1 MEEQQIQSSCDFLN
15 LTYNPFIR
23 QIIKIHLEDVEIN
36 LKRMGK
42 TEDQIKDELNQKEE
56 VQLSCLIEKVNKFGI
71 SQVRYLLIT

>member
-1 MEEQQIQSSCDFLN
+1 
-15 LTYNPFIR
+15 
-23 QIIKIHLEDVEIN
+23 
-36 LKRMGK
+36 MGK